1 VLNRLIRLQ
10 FFLEFFFQRKN
21 KLKGNLF
28 AQKYFKENQSNQEVI
43 KFGNV
48 KNQKVITLQ
57 ILIFLKRKKKSST
70 LKKNFIEIVEII
82 KKPINL
88 NLNYSETRL

>member
-1 VLNRLIRLQ
+1 LFSAKTFDQASILFR
-10 FFLEFFFQRKN
+10 FFFQRKN

-70 LKKNFIEIVEII
+70 LKKISL
-82 KKPINL
+82 KLLK
-88 NLNYSETRL
+88 